1 MCSCGGR
8 KKVAHLTKRNLER
21 TLAPNI
27 NILPDRLKNVYLNI
41 LTPVVKF
48 FVAHQINPNL
58 FTTIGFVVNIGS
70 AYFFGIGSLTVAGIL
85 VLLSGTFDNID
96 GRVARAT
103 NRVTKFGALYDST
116 LDRYAEVIMFFGLA
130 YYFVSHDYLWRSVAV
145 SIALGGS
152 LMVSYVRARA
162 EGLGFEC
169 KVGIMQRPERIVLI
183 GFGSIIHEHVLM
195 GVVIAIA
202 ILANFTAAQRLYHVW
217 STENDKKNELLG
229 A

>member
-1 MCSCGGR
+1 M
-8 KKVAHLTKRNLER
+8 ER
-21 TLAPNI
+21 TLTAKI
-27 NILPDRLKNVYLNI
+27 NILPDGVKNFYLNI

-48 FVAHQINPNL
+48 FIEREINPNL
-58 FTTIGFVVNIGS
+58 FTTIGFVVSIAS
-70 AYFFGIGSLTVAGIL
+70 AYFFGVGSLTIAGIL
-85 VLLSGTFDNID
+85 VLLSGTFDIID
-96 GRVARAT
+96 GKVARAT

-130 YYFVSHDYLWRSVAV
+130 YYFVSLDYLWRSVAV

-183 GFGSIIHEHVLM
+183 GFGAIIHEYVLM
-195 GVVIAIA
+195 GAVVAIA
-202 ILANFTAAQRLYHVW
+202 VLANFTAGQRLYHVW
-217 STENDKKNELLG
+217 NTENNGKNEPL
-229 A
+229 APA